1 MPTWLK
7 LVLAFLGIGL
17 LGGGL
22 VIGGFVWW
30 VSANKDDLARE
41 GKAAMAE
48 GTEYGQTHT
57 KDECVDEGLRRLDA
71 CGSVG
76 FVCEATNKM
85 RMEAC
90 IRASA
95 AGTRPGRD
103 VCADTPGRDD
113 IMKSAMWA
121 NEECRR
127 RGRAGS
133 QPCGRLM
140 QGIQEVC
147 RRP

>member
-7 LVLAFLGIGL
+7 IVLAFVGIGL
-17 LGGGL
+17 VGGGL

-41 GKAAMAE
+41 GKAAMTE
-48 GTEYGQTHT
+48 GTEYGRTHT
-57 KDECVDEGLRRLDA
+57 KGECVDEGLRRLDA

-85 RMEAC
+85 RMQAC
-90 IRASA
+90 VRASTQ
-95 AGTRPGRD
+95 GDVCEGVPGRD
-103 VCADTPGRDD
+103 E
-113 IMKSAMWA
+113 IMKGAMWA
-121 NEECRR
+121 SDECRR

-140 QGIQEVC
+140 QGVQEVC